1 MIHRTVQLTYL
12 CFVCYIRDK
21 MNPKEKA
28 DLTTGVKVF
37 AHTYLYSPLLPSPQ
51 CGHPVLA
58 AEHGG
63 CPAGGQKTAAGCPP
77 EGQRNTGEHCLQF
90 GKEITILY
98 LTSCVKT
105 TVYQPSRNYEM
116 LDNILTLSTLT
127 RMSQKAVEAA
137 LHHMFRKMNFIY
149 Y

>member
-63 CPAGGQKTAAGCPP
+63 CPAGG
-77 EGQRNTGEHCLQF
+77 
-90 GKEITILY
+90 
-98 LTSCVKT
+98 
-105 TVYQPSRNYEM
+105 
-116 LDNILTLSTLT
+116 
-127 RMSQKAVEAA
+127 
-137 LHHMFRKMNFIY
+137 
-149 Y
+149 